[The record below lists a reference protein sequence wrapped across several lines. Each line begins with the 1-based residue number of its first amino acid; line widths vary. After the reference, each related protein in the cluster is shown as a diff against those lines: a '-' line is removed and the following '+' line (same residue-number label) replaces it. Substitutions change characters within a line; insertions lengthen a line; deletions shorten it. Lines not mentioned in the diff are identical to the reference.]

1 MSLTPAPTLVTDRL
15 TLRGLAPQDFELLAE
30 FFATRERSWGFGG
43 PKNRNEA
50 WRWFSAAIGHWHLQG
65 KGYWAIED
73 RKTGATCGITGIW
86 NPEGWP
92 EPELGWVAFAGAEG
106 RGVMA
111 EAATAARLHA
121 YTAWGMGPL
130 CSLIFPGNDRSV
142 RLAERLGCTHE
153 RDVETPS
160 FGTEHL
166 YRHPSL
172 QELSKP
178 SSSEAVGQQT

>member
-1 MSLTPAPTLVTDRL
+1 MTLTSAPTLTTERL
-15 TLRGLAPQDFELLAE
+15 ILRSLAPQDFEPLAE
-30 FFATRERSWGFGG
+30 FFAIKERSWGFGG
-43 PKNRNEA
+43 PKHRNDA

-65 KGYWAIED
+65 MGYWAIAAKD
-73 RKTGATCGITGIW
+73 APDAALGITGIW

-106 RGVMA
+106 RGIMA

-121 YTAWGMGPL
+121 YTAGGMGAL
-130 CSLIFPGNDRSV
+130 CSLIFPGNDRSI

-166 YRHPSL
+166 YRHPALS
-172 QELSKP
+172 EL
-178 SSSEAVGQQT
+178 AA